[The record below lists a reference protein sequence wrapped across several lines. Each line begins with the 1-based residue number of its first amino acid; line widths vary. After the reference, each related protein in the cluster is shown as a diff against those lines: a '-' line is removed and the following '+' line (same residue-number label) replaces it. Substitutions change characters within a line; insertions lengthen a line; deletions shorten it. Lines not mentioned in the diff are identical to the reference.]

1 MHNILVIQTQDMEN
15 KAWPTWDG
23 NGDCPQAWRYKG
35 GSTYIH
41 YADNNQT
48 AYDFNNITSII
59 DSLNLTNNE
68 AFREYVIETK
78 YHSEDSFWE
87 FIEETDD
94 YWVQNFRVIH
104 SNGNIEKW
112 GK

>member
-1 MHNILVIQTQDMEN
+1 MHNILVIKTQDMEN
-15 KAWPTWDG
+15 KAWPEWDG
-23 NGDCPQAWRYKG
+23 KGECPEAWRYKG

-59 DSLNLTNNE
+59 NNLNLSNNE
-68 AFREYVIETK
+68 AFSEYVIETK
-78 YHSEDSFWE
+78 YYNQESFAK
-87 FIEETDD
+87 FILETDNF
-94 YWVQNFRVIH
+94 WVQNFRVID

-112 GK
+112 GE